1 MTSAV
6 VVAVLLSGS
15 PSPSPEVDGHAVFA
29 RTQEVMLGGARLP
42 WLLLASGSVSRS
54 DKLGQKPSERFV
66 LEWEPCGRRDV
77 RGSLSKVAGEVLA
90 KTIGVLCR
98 RDPVTTARVDR
109 NGSHVSYLWVLPGE
123 WMRHATGSTTAAFDF
138 EFGRDHV
145 TVEIDPESGIV
156 ARIRLAPRWTREP
169 SDPRKAPAHSEVV
182 GTAELSDYKPLG
194 TMRLPHRLQLQAG
207 DVREDW
213 TIEQIEIVP
222 LP

>member
-1 MTSAV
+1 MTLL
-6 VVAVLLSGS
+6 VVAILLAGD
-15 PSPSPEVDGHAVFA
+15 PSPEVDGHAVFA

-77 RGSLSKVAGEVLA
+77 RGSISSVADEVLTN
-90 KTIGVLCR
+90 TIGVLCG
-98 RDPVTTARVDR
+98 RDPVATARVER
-109 NGSHVSYLWVLPGE
+109 NGSHVSYLWVRPGE
-123 WMRHATGSTTAAFDF
+123 RVRRATDPTTAPFD
-138 EFGRDHV
+138 FGRDHV

-156 ARIRLAPRWTREP
+156 ARIRLEERWTRYP
-169 SDPRKAPAHSEVV
+169 SDPGKAQPHSEVV
-182 GTAELSDYKPLG
+182 GTAELSEYKPVG

-207 DVREDW
+207 SDREDW
-213 TIEQIEIVP
+213 AIERIEIVP